1 MVSQADW
8 PQILLNCKNNVKTHV
23 QPLHD
28 MLKEPQPD
36 LGIGAGGDRTKL
48 ADLTAEKAVVETL
61 LENGISFTLISEESG
76 TQKFG
81 DKPDACYATVDPIDG
96 TTNFVRFLPFFCTS
110 IAISDKPVSS
120 RVFAACVTDLFHDI
134 TYTAFKDK
142 GAFRDGKKIKPST
155 TRSLDA
161 DETVIGLD
169 LNTYKLKSVA
179 PQLSN
184 LIQET
189 RHIRH
194 FGANALELCYVAD
207 GLTDAFIDLRGRL
220 RATDVAAG
228 FFIINEAGGI
238 LTSPQGKP
246 IDLKLD
252 PRETVKFVA
261 SGNKEIHR
269 RILNLVK

>member
-155 TRSLDA
+155 TKSLDA

-179 PQLSN
+179 SQLSN

-228 FFIINEAGGI
+228 FFIIEEAGGI

>member
-96 TTNFVRFLPFFCTS
+96 TTNFARFLPFFCTS
-110 IAISDKPVSS
+110 IAISDKLVSS

-155 TRSLDA
+155 TKSLDA

>member
-169 LNTYKLKSVA
+169 LNTYKLKSAA

>member
-155 TRSLDA
+155 TKSLDA